1 MSRVWIFFI
10 EHFRFTYVVLTT
22 IILSGLVSV
31 YLMPKESAPEV
42 VVPIGVVTTIYPGAS
57 ALDVEELV
65 TNEIEDE
72 ISDLDDLDTYTST
85 SSEGVS
91 SIVVEFDPN
100 SQIDDRIRALKDAV
114 DDALPDLP
122 DEVDRSIVKQITLAD
137 QPMMIFSFSVDV
149 PERELKSIAET
160 VQDELEKLPGLSEA
174 KLVGVR
180 DREVQVT
187 VDQAQLE
194 LYGLSLGEVVRAIQ
208 SNDAQLPVGSIE
220 QQQKKYTV
228 RFEGGLE
235 DPSLIADIPI
245 RSLGTQPVYVSDVA
259 QVTDGFQEQSSLSRL
274 SLDGEMAEGS
284 ISVEIFKRERADIVT
299 LTNAIYATLDE
310 LKKGVLRD
318 AEVFISF
325 DEGERIQDDL
335 FGLLNNGWQTILI
348 VFLLLYL
355 FLGWREALLAGISVP
370 VTFLITFIFL
380 SILGFTINFLTL
392 FSLILALGILVDST
406 IVIVEGMHSYVQEG
420 KSPIEAAKATIHE
433 YQWPVISG
441 IMTTVA
447 AFFPMTFASGVTGQY
462 IRTIPVT
469 VSIVLLAS
477 LFVALT
483 IIPVIGSRYLK
494 KSHNDSAHRS
504 EDKTISSVEYI
515 HRLGVWYEKRL
526 RKILSD
532 TKHHWQVFAFLVIA
546 FVISMSLPFV
556 GILDAVL
563 FPVVD
568 EDRFTLQVEAPLGT
582 VLEKTDEVVKKVE
595 KMLYEDP
602 RIVSFVTSVGSAGGQ
617 STGGSS
623 SSSHIARISVSL
635 VEEDE
640 RVEKSYDILE
650 EYRARFRQITDANI
664 TLSQEAAGPPT
675 GSPIEITFSGE
686 NLDELDRLLRSG
698 EEILATTEGTT
709 SIERSIKDAPFEF
722 SFRVDRAKAAQV
734 GVTPLDIA
742 DFIRTSLFGRDATT
756 LKLQGNDVDVM
767 VQLNLNPFSNHPHET
782 QKTSIN
788 VLENLSIPTPQGSV
802 PLMALLDTSL
812 RSSVYSIQHDDGE
825 RISKLT
831 SDIRPGFTTQSVL
844 EAFDQ
849 RVSELKMPP
858 DYRIRYG
865 GEAEDVAES
874 FNSMYNAM
882 IIGVFLIAAILV
894 LQFNSFKQP
903 FFILVSLPFALIGVF
918 PGLAIS
924 QQPLSF
930 PAFIGIVALSG
941 IVVNDA
947 IIMIDQINNNIKK
960 HLPFQDAV
968 VKATLSRVQPII
980 LTTVTTVAGILPL
993 TLSDPIWG
1001 PLGFAIIF
1009 GLTFSTVL
1017 TLLVVPLLYY
1027 RYGEHTVQL

>member
-1 MSRVWIFFI
+1 MSRIWIFFI
-10 EHFRFTYVVLTT
+10 EHFRFTYVVLLT
-22 IILSGLVSV
+22 IVLTGLVSV

-85 SSEGVS
+85 SSEGIS

-100 SQIDDRIRALKDAV
+100 SDIDGRIRALKDAV
-114 DDALPDLP
+114 DDAQPDLP
-122 DEVDRSIVKQITLAD
+122 NEVERSVVTQITLAD
-137 QPMMIFSFSVDV
+137 QPMMIFSFSADV
-149 PERELKSIAET
+149 PEVELKRMAEE

-180 DREVQVT
+180 DREIQVT
-187 VDQAQLE
+187 VDQSKLE
-194 LYGLSLGEVVRAIQ
+194 LYGLSLSQLVQAIQ
-208 SNDAQLPVGSIE
+208 KNDAQLPVGSIE
-220 QQQKKYTV
+220 QQHKKYTV
-228 RFEGGLE
+228 RFEGGLK
-235 DPSLIADIPI
+235 DTSLIPQIPI
-245 RSLGTQPVYVSDVA
+245 RTLGAQPVYVSDVA
-259 QVTDGFQEQSSLSRL
+259 TVTDGFQQRSSLSRL
-274 SLDGEMAEGS
+274 SLEGQPAEKS
-284 ISVEIFKRERADIVT
+284 ISVEVFKRERADIVT
-299 LTNAIYATLDE
+299 LTNRIYDTLDK
-310 LKKGVLRD
+310 LQAGVLKD

-335 FGLLNNGWQTILI
+335 FGLLNNGLQTIII

-355 FLGWREALLAGISVP
+355 FLGWREAVLAGISIP
-370 VTFLITFIFL
+370 VTFLITFTVL
-380 SILGFTINFLTL
+380 SGRGFTINFLTL

-406 IVIVEGMHSYVQEG
+406 IVIVEGMHANVQEG
-420 KSPIEAAKATIHE
+420 KSAIEAAKATIHE
-433 YQWPVISG
+433 FQWPVISG

-469 VSIVLLAS
+469 VSIVLIAS

-483 IIPVIGSRYLK
+483 IIPVIGSRNLK
-494 KSHNDSAHRS
+494 KADRQHLND
-504 EDKTISSVEYI
+504 ENVISKIHLV
-515 HRLGVWYEKRL
+515 HRLAVWYEHRL

-532 TKHHWQVFAFLVIA
+532 VKHHWQVFTALMLSF
-546 FVISMSLPFV
+546 FISMSLPFL
-556 GILDAVL
+556 GILEAVL
-563 FPVVD
+563 FPTAD
-568 EDRFTLQVEAPLGT
+568 EDRFSIEIEAPLGT
-582 VLEKTDEVVKKVE
+582 VLEKTDEVVTRVE
-595 KMLYEDP
+595 GELYKDV
-602 RIVSFVTSVGSAGGQ
+602 RILSFVTSVGSAGGQ
-617 STGGSS
+617 STGGAA

-635 VEEDE
+635 VPEED
-640 RVEKSYDILE
+640 RDEKSYDILE
-650 EYRARFRQITDANI
+650 EYREKFRFITEADV
-664 TLSQEAAGPPT
+664 TLSQQAAGPPT
-675 GSPIEITFSGE
+675 GSPVEITFIGPDI
-686 NLDELDRLLRSG
+686 DELDRILRRG
-698 EEILATTEGTT
+698 EEILASLEGTT
-709 SIERSIKDAPFEF
+709 SIERSIKDTPFEF
-722 SFRVDRAKAAQV
+722 SFQVDRAKAAQV
-734 GVTPLDIA
+734 GLTPMDIA

-756 LKLQGNDVDVM
+756 LKINGDDIDVV
-767 VQLNLNPFSNHPHET
+767 VQLNLNPLSNDPHST

-788 VLENLSIPTPQGSV
+788 ALEHLAIPTAQGSV
-802 PLMALLDTSL
+802 PLTALLDTSL
-812 RSSVYSIQHDDGE
+812 RSSIYSVQHEEGE

-831 SDIRPGFTTQSVL
+831 SDIRPGFTTQSIL
-844 EAFDQ
+844 QEFEN
-849 RVSELKMPP
+849 RISELKMPP
-858 DYRIRYG
+858 DYQIRYG

-903 FFILVSLPFALIGVF
+903 FFILVSLPFALTGVF
-918 PGLAIS
+918 PGLALV

-930 PAFIGIVALSG
+930 PAFIGIVALAG

-947 IIMIDQINNNIKK
+947 IIMIDQINNNIKR
-960 HLPFQDAV
+960 HLPIQDAV
-968 VKATLSRVQPII
+968 VKAAISRVQPII

-1027 RYGEHTVQL
+1027 RYGERKAPL

>member
-10 EHFRFTYVVLTT
+10 EHFRFTYVILLT
-22 IILSGLVSV
+22 IVLSGLVSV

-85 SSEGVS
+85 SAEGVS

-100 SQIDDRIRALKDAV
+100 SEIDGRIRALKDAV
-114 DDALPDLP
+114 DNALPDLP

-149 PERELKSIAET
+149 PEEELKRIAET
-160 VQDELEKLPGLSEA
+160 VQDELEKLTGLSEA

-180 DREVQVT
+180 DREIQVT
-187 VDQAQLE
+187 VDQAKLE
-194 LYGLSLGEVVRAIQ
+194 LYDLSIGEVVRAIQ

-228 RFEGGLE
+228 RFEGGLKE
-235 DPSLIADIPI
+235 TSLIRQIPI
-245 RSLGTQPVYVSDVA
+245 TTRGTQPVYVSDVA
-259 QVTDGFQEQSSLSRL
+259 AVTDGFQERSSLSRL
-274 SLDGEMAEGS
+274 SLAGAPAEGS

-299 LTNAIYATLDE
+299 LTNAIYATLED
-310 LKKGVLRD
+310 LKKDILKD

-335 FGLLNNGWQTILI
+335 YGLLNNGFQTIVI

-355 FLGWREALLAGISVP
+355 FLGWREALLAGISIP

-380 SILGFTINFLTL
+380 SSLGFTINFLTL

-406 IVIVEGMHSYVQEG
+406 IVIVEGIHSAINEG
-420 KSPIEAAKATIHE
+420 HSPIEAAKATIHE
-433 YQWPVISG
+433 FQWPVISG

-483 IIPVIGSRYLK
+483 IIPVIGSRTLK
-494 KSHNDSAHRS
+494 KTDKAHPS
-504 EDKTISSVEYI
+504 EENVVSKIQFI
-515 HRLGVWYEKRL
+515 HRLGLWYEGVL

-532 TKHHWQVFAFLVIA
+532 VKHHWQVFTSLVVA
-546 FVISMSLPFV
+546 FVISMSLPFI
-556 GILDAVL
+556 GALDAVL
-563 FPVVD
+563 FPIVD
-568 EDRFTLQVEAPLGT
+568 DDRFSIQIEAPLGT
-582 VLEKTDEVVKKVE
+582 VLEKTDEVVHRVE
-595 KMLYEDP
+595 QLLYEDQ

-635 VEEDE
+635 VEEGE
-640 RVEKSYDILE
+640 RDEKSYEILE
-650 EYRARFRQITDANI
+650 EYRDQFRLITDAEI
-664 TLSQEAAGPPT
+664 TVSQEAAGPPA
-675 GSPIEITFSGE
+675 GLPVEITFIGE
-686 NLDELDRLLRSG
+686 DLDELDRILRRG
-698 EEILATTEGTT
+698 EEVLATIEGTT

-722 SFRVDRAKAAQV
+722 SFQVDRAKASQV
-734 GVTPLDIA
+734 GLTPLDIA

-756 LKLQGNDVDVM
+756 LKIAGDDIDVV
-767 VQLNLNPFSNHPHET
+767 VQLNLNPNSTDPHDT

-788 VLENLSIPTPQGSV
+788 ALENLSIPTPEGTV

-812 RSSVYSIQHDDGE
+812 RSSIYSVQHEDGE

-831 SDIRPGFTTQSVL
+831 SDIRPGFTSQGIVMQFQERIL
-844 EAFDQ
+844 
-849 RVSELKMPP
+849 ELKMPP
-858 DYRIRYG
+858 DYLVRYG

-903 FFILVSLPFALIGVF
+903 IFILVSLPFALIGVM
-918 PGLAIS
+918 PGLAIT

-930 PAFIGIVALSG
+930 PAFIGIVALAG

-947 IIMIDQINNNIKK
+947 IIMIDQINNNLKRQLALK
-960 HLPFQDAV
+960 DAV
-968 VKATLSRVQPII
+968 VKAAISRVQPII

-1027 RYGEHTVQL
+1027 RYGETKAPL